1 MTDMTLKIF
10 IAAATLLAL
19 AACGQQQEAATG
31 APAAEGGSSPVQLSN
46 SRSLPDWLLI
56 ARQRDCDPG
65 ESCERGQVYYNQR
78 TVTRNAADGTADIWI
93 QVRHGSGQLYQA
105 DTETMERTIRFDTE
119 RLHYRFNCQS
129 EQFVVV
135 ERQIMGAN
143 ETVVARD
150 EPAQVYRAPV
160 RGSVTGIILPIACR
174 GG

>member
-1 MTDMTLKIF
+1 MTLKQLL
-10 IAAATLLAL
+10 AAAALLAL
-19 AACGQQQEAATG
+19 AACGQQQQAATG
-31 APAAEGGSSPVQLSN
+31 VPAAQDGNSPVQLSN

-93 QVRHGSGQLYQA
+93 QVRHGSAQLYQA
-105 DTETMERTIRFDTE
+105 DTETLERTIRYDTE
-119 RLHYRFNCQS
+119 RLHYRFNCQA

-135 ERQIMGAN
+135 ERQIMGSN